1 MDKIVAFHPQ
11 DMDVVAQPGIH
22 WINLNNDISSS
33 GLFVPPNPGPIAL
46 VGEMVS
52 TNCSGTNAT
61 RYGTMKD
68 YVVNLTVVL
77 ADGSVIKTR
86 NRPRKASAGYNLN
99 GLFAGSEGT
108 LSIITEIT
116 LNLAILS
123 SSHSVATVTLQ
134 NIGLAATAASSIV
147 RSGVPGKIF
156 DE

>member
-1 MDKIVAFHPQ
+1 MDKIVAFHIQ

-22 WINLNNDISSS
+22 WTNLNNDISSS

-52 TNCSGTNAT
+52 TNCS
-61 RYGTMKD
+61 
-68 YVVNLTVVL
+68 

-108 LSIITEIT
+108 
-116 LNLAILS
+116 
-123 SSHSVATVTLQ
+123 
-134 NIGLAATAASSIV
+134 
-147 RSGVPGKIF
+147 
-156 DE
+156 